1 MREAPETTIVTLGS
15 AAPVVSLT
23 EPLMAPVKAPT
34 VWAVTSDA

>member
-1 MREAPETTIVTLGS
+1 
-15 AAPVVSLT
+15 VVSLT